1 MSHADHSREAASRVG
16 PIGCAVITV
25 SDTRTEATDASGAL
39 IRQLLAEA
47 GHRVVRYAI
56 VADEA
61 ARITSLVDELA
72 GDAACSVIL
81 MTGGTGVS
89 SRDRTYEAVVGSLD
103 RRLDGFG
110 ELFRYL
116 SFVHI
121 GPGAMLSRAVA
132 GVCRGRAVFVMPG
145 SPDAVRLAMTRLLL
159 PELAHIVWELSR

>member
-1 MSHADHSREAASRVG
+1 MSHADHSSEAVSRVG

-25 SDTRTEATDASGAL
+25 SDTRTEATDASGAI

-56 VADEA
+56 VPDEA
-61 ARITSLVDELA
+61 ARITAFVDELA
-72 GDAACSVIL
+72 RDAACSAIL
-81 MTGGTGVS
+81 MTGGTGIS
-89 SRDRTYEAVVGSLD
+89 SRDRTYEAVVACLD

-121 GPGAMLSRAVA
+121 GPAAMLSRAVA
-132 GVCRGRAVFVMPG
+132 GLCRGRVVFVMPG
-145 SPDAVRLAMTRLLL
+145 SPGAVRLAMTRLIL